1 VSLGIGSRNG
11 DPFAIVPRLDAAT
24 EEDAATKEEVPSI
37 QRLVPEFSTPATWE
51 MIAAYAR
58 DQAGE
63 ASLNRGPR
71 RTVMVH
77 ERYQRYK
84 AWCAER
90 GHTGVELVVATAV
103 WLQAIK
109 AEMAG
114 SEGVRVAL
122 EPNVVP
128 YHIEPHIEHWVL
140 WYHPE
145 STSGKADLCA
155 DQFVPHLRRFLP
167 SLRAEEEV
175 LCFQNLPQFR
185 RVPE

>member
-1 VSLGIGSRNG
+1 MNDISGTRPGVLSVGIRALSWLWQQ
-11 DPFAIVPRLDAAT
+11 PR
-24 EEDAATKEEVPSI
+24 
-37 QRLVPEFSTPATWE
+37 
-51 MIAAYAR
+51 
-58 DQAGE
+58 
-63 ASLNRGPR
+63 
-71 RTVMVH
+71 
-77 ERYQRYK
+77 
-84 AWCAER
+84 
-90 GHTGVELVVATAV
+90 V

-175 LCFQNLPQFR
+175 LCFQNLP
-185 RVPE
+185 